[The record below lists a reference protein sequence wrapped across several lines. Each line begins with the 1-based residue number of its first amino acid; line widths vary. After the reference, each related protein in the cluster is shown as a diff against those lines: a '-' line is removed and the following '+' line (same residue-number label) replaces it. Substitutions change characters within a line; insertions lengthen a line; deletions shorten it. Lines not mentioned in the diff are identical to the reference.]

1 MTSTNILAVVTLSG
15 GMDSCVTLAHALN
28 EGCEVAVLHADYGQR
43 TEGRERQAFRDIAHH
58 YQIPAHRQLVV
69 PFGHL
74 SVIGGS
80 SLLDIKTEIPAGD
93 LHRQGVPST
102 YVPFRN
108 AHLLSTAT
116 SWAEVLG
123 ASRIYVGFV
132 QEDSSGYPDCTE
144 SFLASFEKTAQ
155 IGTKPDTQLSFYAP
169 LLHQTKKE
177 IVQKGMVLKAPF
189 HLTWS
194 CYQQSQEACGRCDS
208 CLLRLRGFH
217 EAGLTD
223 PLPYSFRPQQ
233 F

>member
-1 MTSTNILAVVTLSG
+1 MFQKELAVVTLSG
-15 GMDSCVTLAHALN
+15 GMDSCVALAHALDK
-28 EGCEVAVLHADYGQR
+28 GFDVALLHADYGQR
-43 TEGRERQAFRDIAHH
+43 TEARERKAFMEIAQ
-58 YQIPAHRQLVV
+58 YYRILPQRQLIV

-74 SVIGGS
+74 SLIGGS
-80 SLLDIKTEIPAGD
+80 SLIGMEQSIPEGD

-108 AHLLSTAT
+108 GHLLSTAT

-144 SFLASFEKTAQ
+144 TFLKSFEKTAE
-155 IGTKPDTQLSFYAP
+155 IGTKPETQLTFHAP
-169 LLHQTKKE
+169 LLHQSKRE
-177 IVQKGMVLKAPF
+177 IILWGDKLKAPF

-194 CYQQSQEACGRCDS
+194 CYQENERACGRCDS

-217 EAGLTD
+217 EAGLID
-223 PLPYSFRPQQ
+223 PIPYTSGPNHF
-233 F
+233 

>member
-1 MTSTNILAVVTLSG
+1 MSQNDLAVVTLSG
-15 GMDSCVTLAHALN
+15 GMDSCVVLAQALHD
-28 EGCEVAVLHADYGQR
+28 GYEVALLHADYGQR
-43 TEGRERQAFRDIAHH
+43 TETRERQAFQDIGRH
-58 YQIPAHRQLVV
+58 YHIPARRQLIVSMS
-69 PFGHL
+69 HL
-74 SVIGGS
+74 SLMGGS
-80 SLLDIKTEIPAGD
+80 SLIDAHLTIPEGD
-93 LHRQGVPST
+93 LHRSNIPST

-144 SFLASFEKTAQ
+144 SFLRLFESTAQ
-155 IGTKPDTQLSFYAP
+155 AGTKPETQLSFHAP
-169 LLHQTKKE
+169 LLHHSKKE
-177 IVQKGMVLKAPF
+177 IVQRGHRLGAPL

-194 CYQQSQEACGRCDS
+194 CYRTSEKACGSCDS

-217 EAGLTD
+217 EAGLID
-223 PLPYSFRPQQ
+223 PIAYTYRPQT